1 VIEFALEF
9 DAANH
14 SADAVQRAAYR
25 MSDRASFE
33 VDEREGRIVCR
44 LFVES
49 DDPGDAEHVVSD
61 FRNHVIDQVL
71 RERVRR
77 ETEGVRN
84 AIFALAF
91 SNTGLIQPD

>member
-1 VIEFALEF
+1 MIELEFQF

-25 MSDRASFE
+25 MSDRASCE
-33 VDEREGRIVCR
+33 IDERDGRIVCR
-44 LFVES
+44 LFVEA
-49 DDPGDAEHVVSD
+49 DDVGSAEAVRAD
-61 FRNHVIDQVL
+61 FRRHVLDQVL
-71 RERVRR
+71 RERIRR

-91 SNTGLIQPD
+91 SNTGLVGPD